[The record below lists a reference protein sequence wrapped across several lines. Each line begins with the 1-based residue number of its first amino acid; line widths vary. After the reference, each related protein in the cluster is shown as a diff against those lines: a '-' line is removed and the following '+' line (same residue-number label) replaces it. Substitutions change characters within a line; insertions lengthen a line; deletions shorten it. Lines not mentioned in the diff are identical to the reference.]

1 VLVTGSAGFIG
12 RRVVGDLLRAGA
24 RVHGFD
30 TAADGFADANFVA
43 HRGDLRDR
51 EAVRQ
56 AFAQAQPVY
65 VLHLGART
73 DLNESRDLAGYAAN
87 IDGVRHVM
95 EGVSATRRVR
105 RWICASS
112 QLVCRVGHVPR
123 SDDDYAPNTLY
134 GESKVETERI
144 VRAGDGGGVE
154 WCLVRPTTI
163 WGPGT
168 SVHYQRFFGMI
179 RDGRYVHIGREP
191 ALKSYGYVGNAAA
204 QLMRLLVAP
213 TERVNRRTLYVAD
226 YEPITL
232 DAWADE
238 FQRQLGAPPIR
249 RLPVAA
255 AIAAAKVGDLV
266 NMVGF
271 PDFPFNSFRLRNVRA
286 GYRFDLAATE
296 AACGPLPY
304 TTGEGVTETVAWL
317 RRLWSDPR
325 AA

>member
-1 VLVTGSAGFIG
+1 MLVTGSAGFIG

-24 RVHGFD
+24 QVHGFD
-30 TAADGFADANFVA
+30 MSAHDFADASFVA
-43 HRGDLRDR
+43 HRGDLRDPG
-51 EAVRQ
+51 AVRQ
-56 AFAQAQPVY
+56 VFAQAQPEY

-73 DLNESRDLAGYAAN
+73 DLTESRDLAAYAAN
-87 IDGVRHVM
+87 TDGVRHVM
-95 EGVSATRRVR
+95 EGISASRRVR
-105 RWICASS
+105 RWVCASS
-112 QLVCRVGHVPR
+112 QLVCRVGYVPT
-123 SDDDYAPNTLY
+123 SDDDYAPNTRY
-134 GESKVETERI
+134 GESKVETERL
-144 VRAGDGGGVE
+144 VRTGDGGGVE
-154 WCLVRPTTI
+154 WCIVRPTTI

-168 SVHYQRFFGMI
+168 SAHYQRFYGMI
-179 RDGRYVHIGREP
+179 RTGRYVHIGRET

-204 QLMRLLVAP
+204 QLLRLLVAP
-213 TERVNRRTLYVAD
+213 AERVNRRTLYVAD

-255 AIAAAKVGDLV
+255 AVAAAKIGDFV

-271 PDFPFNSFRLRNVRA
+271 PDFPFNSFRLRNVRVA
-286 GYRFDLAATE
+286 YRFDLAATE

-304 TTGEGVTETVAWL
+304 TTSEGVAETVAWL
-317 RRLWSDPR
+317 RRVWSDPR